1 MQILSV
7 KEKAKKSKRKTA
19 YLKICKKFKDN
30 YLPMFTEDEYIGTNK
45 EYKWKCIKCRK
56 YI

>member
-1 MQILSV
+1 MSSFD
-7 KEKAKKSKRKTA
+7 A
-19 YLKICKKFKDN
+19 ICKKFKDN
-30 YLPMFTEDEYIGTNK
+30 YLPMFTEDEYNGTNK